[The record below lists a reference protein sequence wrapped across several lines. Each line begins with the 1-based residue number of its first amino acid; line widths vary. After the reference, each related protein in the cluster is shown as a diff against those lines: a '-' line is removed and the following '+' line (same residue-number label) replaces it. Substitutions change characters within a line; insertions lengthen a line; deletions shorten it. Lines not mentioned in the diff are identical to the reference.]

1 MIPEVER
8 EAFRLK
14 TGDLSTIIETSL
26 GLHIIQVV
34 DRRGAGIKPLESVRE
49 EVFQKIDEEKIEK
62 MFEKCLVGIRK
73 RSYIDIKL

>member
-1 MIPEVER
+1 
-8 EAFRLK
+8 
-14 TGDLSTIIETSL
+14 
-26 GLHIIQVV
+26 VV